1 MPRAWLDYFA
11 TTAQIAQTAL
21 RLWQPPQMSFRGVKR
36 RGNPINRNATQW
48 RLPLTA
54 LVLAITTAQK
64 IFAISSSRD
73 KNSCHNFSRLSAWC
87 ARLWR
92 KRINENLFRAFLYTE
107 CAYSGCEP
115 QRRREI
121 GAPSFRRT
129 QAPFAS
135 TTTSCSCSPW
145 FFVLL
150 FPHDKN
156 FAFIFDMQALVRLF
170 LPCGSPCV
178 RSTSDC
184 AVLLRS
190 RRTKRSGTAF
200 SRFVLQMLR
209 MPFVACNELAIATKS
224 IASVLPHAEWT
235 PWVPF

>member
-1 MPRAWLDYFA
+1 MSQSQIYF
-11 TTAQIAQTAL
+11 IY
-21 RLWQPPQMSFRGVKR
+21 FFF
-36 RGNPINRNATQW
+36 
-48 RLPLTA
+48 LTHKQ
-54 LVLAITTAQK
+54 L
-64 IFAISSSRD
+64 
-73 KNSCHNFSRLSAWC
+73 
-87 ARLWR
+87 
-92 KRINENLFRAFLYTE
+92 NENPFKAYLYTE

-135 TTTSCSCSPW
+135 TITSCSCSPW

-170 LPCGSPCV
+170 LSCGSPCV

-184 AVLLRS
+184 AVLLATLGAQSAVTRLSAVLYCQQPVCRS
-190 RRTKRSGTAF
+190 
-200 SRFVLQMLR
+200 LR
-209 MPFVACNELAIATKS
+209 ATS
-224 IASVLPHAEWT
+224 
-235 PWVPF
+235 

>member
-21 RLWQPPQMSFRGVKR
+21 RLRQPTRMSFRGAKR
-36 RGNPINRNATQW
+36 RGNPLNRNATQW

-73 KNSCHNFSRLSAWC
+73 KNSCRNSARLSAWC

-92 KRINENLFRAFLYTE
+92 KRMNENLFRVFLYTE
-107 CAYSGCEP
+107 CAYLGCEP

-121 GAPSFRRT
+121 GASSFRRT
-129 QAPFAS
+129 LAPFAS

-190 RRTKRSGTAF
+190 WRTKRSGTAF
-200 SRFVLQMLR
+200 SRFVLQTLR

-224 IASVLPHAEWT
+224 IASVCPHAEWT

>member
-11 TTAQIAQTAL
+11 TTAQIAQTAP
-21 RLWQPPQMSFRGVKR
+21 RLWQSPTTLSFRGAKR
-36 RGNPINRNATQW
+36 RGNPLNRNVNTVTIAND
-48 RLPLTA
+48 
-54 LVLAITTAQK
+54 LAC
-64 IFAISSSRD
+64 SRNLYRAENLCYQFEHGQ
-73 KNSCHNFSRLSAWC
+73 NSCHSSARLSAWC

-92 KRINENLFRAFLYTE
+92 KRMNENLFRAFLYTE
-107 CAYSGCEP
+107 CAYLGCEP

-121 GAPSFRRT
+121 GASSFRRT
-129 QAPFAS
+129 LAPFAS

-184 AVLLRS
+184 AVLLATPGAQSAVARLS
-190 RRTKRSGTAF
+190 ADLYCKRSECR
-200 SRFVLQMLR
+200 SL
-209 MPFVACNELAIATKS
+209 LATN
-224 IASVLPHAEWT
+224 
-235 PWVPF
+235 

>member
-1 MPRAWLDYFA
+1 MYKKLKEKESFNCYSQRSYIRYMP
-11 TTAQIAQTAL
+11 I
-21 RLWQPPQMSFRGVKR
+21 
-36 RGNPINRNATQW
+36 
-48 RLPLTA
+48 
-54 LVLAITTAQK
+54 
-64 IFAISSSRD
+64 
-73 KNSCHNFSRLSAWC
+73 
-87 ARLWR
+87 
-92 KRINENLFRAFLYTE
+92 
-107 CAYSGCEP
+107 
-115 QRRREI
+115 RRRNRSRKATSL

-178 RSTSDC
+178 RSTSAC
-184 AVLLRS
+184 AMLLRS
-190 RRTKRSGTAF
+190 RRTKDGGTAF
-200 SRFVLQMLR
+200 SRFILQTPR

-224 IASVLPHAEWT
+224 IASVCPHAERT

>member
-1 MPRAWLDYFA
+1 M
-11 TTAQIAQTAL
+11 
-21 RLWQPPQMSFRGVKR
+21 K
-36 RGNPINRNATQW
+36 RNA
-48 RLPLTA
+48 LLI
-54 LVLAITTAQK
+54 LSI
-64 IFAISSSRD
+64 
-73 KNSCHNFSRLSAWC
+73 NS
-87 ARLWR
+87 
-92 KRINENLFRAFLYTE
+92 IEDGFRAATAASL
-107 CAYSGCEP
+107 
-115 QRRREI
+115 

-178 RSTSDC
+178 RSTSAC

-190 RRTKRSGTAF
+190 CRTKDGGITR
-200 SRFVLQMLR
+200 
-209 MPFVACNELAIATKS
+209 ELS
-224 IASVLPHAEWT
+224 LSMR
-235 PWVPF
+235 VPIVFPTNYDCFCRELSPI

>member
-1 MPRAWLDYFA
+1 MPIQKRISNPKTNENFFRGHLYTEFAYSKTEFRA
-11 TTAQIAQTAL
+11 TTAA
-21 RLWQPPQMSFRGVKR
+21 S
-36 RGNPINRNATQW
+36 
-48 RLPLTA
+48 
-54 LVLAITTAQK
+54 
-64 IFAISSSRD
+64 
-73 KNSCHNFSRLSAWC
+73 
-87 ARLWR
+87 
-92 KRINENLFRAFLYTE
+92 
-107 CAYSGCEP
+107 
-115 QRRREI
+115 I

-200 SRFVLQMLR
+200 SRFVLQTSR
-209 MPFVACNELAIATKS
+209 MPFVACNELAIVTKS
-224 IASVLPHAEWT
+224 IASVCPHAERT
-235 PWVPF
+235 PWVPFQVGTTVWAALSNTSGECVVAKANEADCGAQTPKSKHVRKGGSLIWVLPPTLLR

>member
-1 MPRAWLDYFA
+1 MKAALSFSSSKYRSLIKRKSVA
-11 TTAQIAQTAL
+11 TSIVKAL
-21 RLWQPPQMSFRGVKR
+21 RSLVVYKKYTR
-36 RGNPINRNATQW
+36 REPRRA
-48 RLPLTA
+48 
-54 LVLAITTAQK
+54 
-64 IFAISSSRD
+64 
-73 KNSCHNFSRLSAWC
+73 FSRYSSV
-87 ARLWR
+87 WR
-92 KRINENLFRAFLYTE
+92 VLINGMCIFEVRA
-107 CAYSGCEP
+107 A
-115 QRRREI
+115 RRREI

-184 AVLLRS
+184 AVLMATPGAQSAVARLSADLYCKHPVCRS
-190 RRTKRSGTAF
+190 LF
-200 SRFVLQMLR
+200 
-209 MPFVACNELAIATKS
+209 ATN
-224 IASVLPHAEWT
+224 
-235 PWVPF
+235 